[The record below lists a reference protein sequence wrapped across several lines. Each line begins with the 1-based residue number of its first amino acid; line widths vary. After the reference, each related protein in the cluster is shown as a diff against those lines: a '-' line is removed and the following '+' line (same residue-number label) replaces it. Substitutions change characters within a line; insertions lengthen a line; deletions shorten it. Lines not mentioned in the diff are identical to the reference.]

1 MKKAAAFL
9 FQLAFLSALYYGSEF
24 FVSWLHIPIPAS
36 VTGMVIL
43 LFLLS
48 KSWVPVQMIESGA
61 AFLNKHLAFF
71 FIPIAAGLITYGD
84 LIRSGGAALI
94 AVIAGSSVMGLLIT
108 SGLSS
113 ALAKRSREKA

>member
-24 FVSWLHIPIPAS
+24 LVSWLHIPIPAS

-84 LIRSGGAALI
+84 LIRSDGAALM